1 MVPENPGTLPGFSD
15 NNPQH
20 VEAKVPAPATVP
32 KVLVID
38 DEPALQKAMYK
49 ILKNENYEIA
59 FAGNGLEGLAHLE
72 KEKPDLIFLDLRMPG
87 LDGFGFLEK
96 LHIIPDDPYHVVVIT
111 GHGDDREVEKSFE
124 LGVNFFLRKP
134 LSLIEVRCLAKRC
147 LEMKANERTLREHR
161 SSLEK
166 IVAERTQALINQVRF
181 QQNLIDSIP
190 LPVYF
195 KDNKLRYLGCNR
207 SFAET
212 LGCTKEDII
221 GRAEPEITKGKLA
234 KIHEQQD
241 LQLLK
246 TSLTTSYEV
255 SYSYPDGT
263 EHDLLVFKSL
273 FFNNDGSIGGIIG
286 TNLDITERN
295 KAQVKAELHA
305 EELNN
310 TNTALR
316 VLLKQVN
323 ENKAEMESKVLD
335 NFTRLV
341 NPYLDLLDENL
352 AHTRQQ
358 EYIRVIQENIKK
370 ITSSFSVNLSSSYLN
385 LSPREIQVAD
395 LVRQGR
401 SNKDAANI
409 LNISVNAVE
418 FHRNNLRKKL
428 GLQNKKINLRTYLLS
443 MQ

>member
-1 MVPENPGTLPGFSD
+1 M
-15 NNPQH
+15 
-20 VEAKVPAPATVP
+20 AIP
-32 KVLVID
+32 KILVID
-38 DEPALQKAMYK
+38 DEPALQKAMHK
-49 ILKNENYEIA
+49 VLKNENYALA
-59 FAGNGLEGLAHLE
+59 FAGNGLEGLAYLE
-72 KEKPDLIFLDLRMPG
+72 KERPDLIFLDLRMPG

-96 LHIIPDDPYHVVVIT
+96 LNIKPYDPYHVVVIT
-111 GHGDDREVEKSFE
+111 GHGDDKEVLRSFE

-134 LSLIEVRCLAKRC
+134 LSLIEVRCIAKRC
-147 LEMKANERTLREHR
+147 IEMKANERELQEHR
-161 SSLEK
+161 NSLEK
-166 IVAERTQALINQVRF
+166 LVAARTLALINQVRF

-190 LPVYF
+190 VPVYF
-195 KDNKLRYLGCNR
+195 KDNTLHYLGCNKAFKK
-207 SFAET
+207 S
-212 LGCTKEDII
+212 LGCAREDII
-221 GRAEPEITKGKLA
+221 GKTDHEIMAQKQA
-234 KIHEQQD
+234 RVHHHQD

-246 TSLTTSYEV
+246 TGETTFYEIT
-255 SYSYPDGT
+255 SAYPDGK

-273 FFNNDGSIGGIIG
+273 FYDKDGSIGGLIG

-295 KAQVKAELHA
+295 QAQVQAELHA
-305 EELNN
+305 AELEN

-323 ENKAEMESKVLD
+323 ENKTEMESRVLD

-341 NPYLDLLDENL
+341 NPYLDLLEENL
-352 AHTRQQ
+352 ANTVQQ
-358 EYIRVIQENIKK
+358 EYIKVVKENIKK
-370 ITSSFSVNLSSSYLN
+370 ITSSFSLNLSSSYLG

-401 SNKDAANI
+401 ANKEAARI
-409 LNISVNAVE
+409 LNISINAVE

>member
-1 MVPENPGTLPGFSD
+1 M
-15 NNPQH
+15 
-20 VEAKVPAPATVP
+20 TVP

-38 DEPALQKAMYK
+38 DEPVLQKAVQK
-49 ILKNENYEIA
+49 ILKHENYDIA

-96 LHIIPDDPYHVVVIT
+96 IDIKPSDPYHVVVIT
-111 GHGDDREVEKSFE
+111 GHGDDREVQRSFE

-147 LEMKANERTLREHR
+147 LEMKTNERQLREH
-161 SSLEK
+161 SNSLEK
-166 IVAERTQALINQVRF
+166 LVAERTLALVNQVRF

-190 LPVYF
+190 VPVYF
-195 KDNKLRYLGCNR
+195 KDNTLRYLGCNKAFER
-207 SFAET
+207 S
-212 LGCTKEDII
+212 LGFTREDIV
-221 GRAEPEITKGKLA
+221 GRTEHEITEQDQA
-234 KIHEQQD
+234 WIHAQQD
-241 LQLLK
+241 LRLLK
-246 TSLTTSYEV
+246 TGETASYEV
-255 SYSYPDGT
+255 SCFYPDGS
-263 EHDLLVFKSL
+263 EHNLLVFKSL
-273 FFNNDGSIGGIIG
+273 FYNNDGRTGGLIG

-295 KAQVKAELHA
+295 QAQLKAELHA
-305 EELNN
+305 EELENS
-310 TNTALR
+310 NTALR

-323 ENKAEMESKVLD
+323 ENKTEMESKVLD
-335 NFTRLV
+335 NFSRLV
-341 NPYLDLLDENL
+341 NPYLDQLEENL
-352 AHTRQQ
+352 ANTPQQ
-358 EYIRVIQENIKK
+358 EYIKVIQENIKK
-370 ITSSFSVNLSSSYLN
+370 ITSSFSLNLSSSYLG

-401 SNKDAANI
+401 ANKEAARI
-409 LNISVNAVE
+409 LNVSINAVE

>member
-1 MVPENPGTLPGFSD
+1 MEANVPGPI
-15 NNPQH
+15 
-20 VEAKVPAPATVP
+20 TVP

-59 FAGNGLEGLAHLE
+59 FASNGLEGLAHLE

-147 LEMKANERTLREHR
+147 LEMKANERELREHR

-190 LPVYF
+190 VPVYF

-207 SFAET
+207 SFAES

-221 GRAEPEITKGKLA
+221 GKTEPEITKGKLA
-234 KIHEQQD
+234 RIHEQQD
-241 LQLLK
+241 LQILK
-246 TSLTTSYEV
+246 TTLTTSYEV

-273 FFNNDGSIGGIIG
+273 FFNNDASIGGIIG

-428 GLQNKKINLRTYLLS
+428 GLQNKKINLRTYLLT

>member
-1 MVPENPGTLPGFSD
+1 MVHETLGTLPGFSD
-15 NNPQH
+15 NKPQH
-20 VEAKVPAPATVP
+20 VEAHVPASKTAPQI
-32 KVLVID
+32 LVID
-38 DEPALQKAMYK
+38 DEPALQKAMFK
-49 ILKNENYEIA
+49 ILKDENCEIA
-59 FAGNGLEGLAHLE
+59 FAGNGLEGLAHIE

-96 LHIIPDDPYHVVVIT
+96 LNIKPEDPYHVVVIT
-111 GHGDDREVEKSFE
+111 GHGDDKEVEKSFE

-134 LSLIEVRCLAKRC
+134 LSLIEVRCLARRC
-147 LEMKANERTLREHR
+147 LEMKANERELRAHR

-166 IVAERTQALINQVRF
+166 KVVERTQALINQVRF

-190 LPVYF
+190 VPVYF
-195 KDNKLRYLGCNR
+195 KDNNLRYLGCNR
-207 SFAET
+207 SFAES
-212 LGCTKEDII
+212 LGSSKEQII
-221 GRAEPEITKGKLA
+221 GKTEPEITGAKLA
-234 KIHEQQD
+234 SIHEQQD
-241 LQLLK
+241 QHLLK

-255 SYSYPDGT
+255 SCGYPDGT
-263 EHDLLVFKSL
+263 EHDLIVFKSL
-273 FFNNDGSIGGIIG
+273 FFNNDGEIGGIIG

-295 KAQVKAELHA
+295 RAQVKAELHA
-305 EELNN
+305 EELKN

-316 VLLKQVN
+316 VLLKQIN
-323 ENKAEMESKVLD
+323 ENKTEMETRVLD

-341 NPYLDLLDENL
+341 NPYLDLLEENL
-352 AHTRQQ
+352 AHTRQL

-409 LNISVNAVE
+409 LSISVNAVE

-428 GLQNKKINLRTYLLS
+428 GLQNKKINLRTYLLT

>member
-1 MVPENPGTLPGFSD
+1 MP
-15 NNPQH
+15 
-20 VEAKVPAPATVP
+20 VP
-32 KVLVID
+32 KILVID

-49 ILKNENYEIA
+49 ILKYEQCDIA
-59 FAGNGLEGLAHLE
+59 FANNGIEGLAHLE

-96 LHIIPDDPYHVVVIT
+96 INIQPDDPYHVVVIT
-111 GHGDDREVEKSFE
+111 GHGDDREVERSFD

-134 LSLIEVRCLAKRC
+134 LSLIEVRCLARRC
-147 LEMKANERTLREHR
+147 LEMKANEKDLREHR
-161 SSLEK
+161 NSLE
-166 IVAERTQALINQVRF
+166 ILVTERTQALTNLIRF

-190 LPVYF
+190 VPVYF
-195 KDNKLRYLGCNR
+195 KDNNLRYLGCNK
-207 SFAET
+207 SFEES
-212 LGCTKEDII
+212 LGLSRADII
-221 GRAEPEITKGKLA
+221 GRTEHEITEENLA
-234 KIHEQQD
+234 TVHQQHD
-241 LQLLK
+241 MHLLK
-246 TSLTTSYEV
+246 TCRTISYEISPV
-255 SYSYPDGT
+255 YPDGN
-263 EHDLLVFKSL
+263 EHNLLVFKSI
-273 FFNNDGSIGGIIG
+273 FYNADTTVGGIIG

-295 KAQVKAELHA
+295 QAQVRAELQA
-305 EELNN
+305 EELKN

-323 ENKAEMESKVLD
+323 ENKTEMESKVLD

-341 NPYLDLLDENL
+341 NPYLDLLEEHL

-358 EYIRVIQENIKK
+358 EYVKVIQENIKK
-370 ITSSFSVNLSSSYLN
+370 ITSSFSVNLSSSYLG

-401 SNKDAANI
+401 SNKEASNI
-409 LNISVNAVE
+409 LNVSVNAVE